1 MSKLRA
7 KVIVNPAAGAGT
19 TYKKWSL
26 ISGLMKS
33 TGLAFDCQFT
43 EGRGHGIELAREAA
57 GAGYNFLV
65 AVGGDGTIH
74 EVANG
79 LIDLPREENATL
91 GIVSTGT
98 GSDLA
103 RSIGIDHN
111 VARACSRL
119 TSEKRLRIDVGA
131 VEYSLNEERRKRY
144 FVNSAG
150 MGFDATVVR
159 ATEQLPKFW
168 GGTIPY
174 LLGLARSFFGYT
186 NKTVTIRIGDMV
198 QKVRV
203 VSVVV
208 ANGGYFGGGMHVAP
222 GARLDDSWLDAVVV
236 GNFGKI
242 ELLRTFPRVYK
253 GTHLDHPKIKM
264 QQVKRISVES
274 TQKMLLHADGELL
287 GEGPATFEILPGA
300 LNLVV

>member
-1 MSKLRA
+1 MSKIRA
-7 KVIVNPAAGAGT
+7 KVIVNPAAGAGS

-26 ISGLMKS
+26 ISSLLKS
-33 TGLAFDCQFT
+33 AGLAFDSQFT

-57 GAGYNFLV
+57 GAGYKFVV

-79 LIDLPREENATL
+79 LMDLPRGENLPL

-103 RSIGIDHN
+103 RSIGVNRDF
-111 VARACSRL
+111 AQACSRL
-119 TSEKRLRIDVGA
+119 TSPERLRIDVGL
-131 VEYSLNEERRKRY
+131 VEYSLKRERRRRY
-144 FVNSAG
+144 FINSAG
-150 MGFDATVVR
+150 MGFDATVVK

-168 GGTIPY
+168 GGTVPY
-174 LLGLARSFFGYT
+174 LIGLARSFIGYT
-186 NKTVTIRIGDMV
+186 NKNVTIRVGEMV
-198 QKVRV
+198 QKARV

-222 GARLDDSWLDAVVV
+222 GARLDDSLLNAVIV
-236 GNFGKI
+236 GDFGKI
-242 ELLRTFPRVYK
+242 ELLKTFPRVYK
-253 GTHLDHPKIKM
+253 GTHLGHPKIAM
-264 QQVKRISVES
+264 QMVKRISVES
-274 TQKMLLHADGELL
+274 TRRMLLHADGELL

-300 LNLVV
+300 LSLVI